1 MPAKTFQERSKNHRR
16 YWFGQGKSSSV
27 NILSLFS
34 IIVLSIFFSTHLI
47 AQWSATLT
55 VQPYPSSYINDWQN
69 NPAIASLTIS
79 YTGTSGA
86 NYFLRFIASTREQG
100 EIARGESSPRFI
112 TSGPAIETLNNTS
125 IINWQNVSYPAHLR
139 ETITRTGRLP
149 EGRYT
154 GCAQVIDA
162 TTGSVLTESC
172 AEFTIVYPNPPALVY
187 PGNGDSIEPVGVVF
201 QWTPVTSPPGYTV
214 TYTLRLCEV
223 LPGQPA
229 SRALELNT
237 PVVLREGITSTVLTY
252 PPEEPQLERGKTYV
266 WQVRALDQYG
276 SPAATNDGKSEIW
289 SFSVR
294 VGEGAP
300 ARGPGGFP
308 QASLWL
314 VTGAA
319 RLINLDRLSIT
330 ETSSTYT
337 LDGSCDLEILASIY
351 KTKPVTLH
359 SLTVQKSNLDNP
371 VFTGGSVTG
380 SLSPD
385 DVPDSVSGRYIT
397 FTELRFEPATGL
409 QLYGNIELPGTG
421 GRYPLG
427 GGIRLTAAGLSGSA
441 DISGAP
447 LFTIGSTA
455 LQLRINQLS
464 IRFSEPRIT
473 LSGQLSA
480 FDGALTCDLTNLTLS
495 ADSVSGIVSCTPN
508 TDVPFGPAGTLLQFH
523 VNSIDGRIATS
534 LSTGSSIYDLSLSGN
549 LSFAHSELGSCDAS
563 VVARFSSDGGF
574 QVIEFTPSCASALS
588 EHDLGWL
595 RLSFNTLRLDSLVY
609 HAGSGWSFGLRVNL
623 QASFPDLPD
632 LDLPALENVGITV
645 SGISIPALNF
655 TSASLPSL
663 NFGGFGIKPLS
674 VRLPAFTYRWSD
686 WSSRNTDAWAFDISF
701 KLTFPNLSAGSAAC
715 LIDPDVTV
723 EHASFAGGNFSATIP
738 VKLFSPPG
746 CALPL
751 GDGVTL
757 NISELSGTFS
767 ARSTGSG
774 LDVTPN
780 ITVRGK
786 LTLPSYF
793 GCTPSQQLDLGTTA
807 LTISGNGLIS
817 GTISGLV
824 PPCPLNLG
832 IFSVTISDASL
843 AFSIIDGAQSIILNG
858 RGTIS
863 LPAPGGGTISAS
875 GTIAVDLLRGR
886 MISGSFEITEPF
898 VWNIP
903 TEGPV
908 LSFRISHALF
918 DTSGLEID
926 GRNQLLLPGGA
937 TIGCTFDHLLVN
949 PMTLSI
955 IRGRVLFDLPFA
967 FKVGIS
973 DGSLSWAV
981 VQKNEP
987 LPETTGIILN
997 LPDTLSIDSS
1007 GLQAHGNA
1015 FIHLKYDGRN
1025 LDSLLGRFSHDF
1037 GFAFSPFGVSAGQ
1050 VEFFYESQRVAV
1062 INRSGFF
1069 PDPMFF
1075 GRALLP
1081 AKLGLP
1087 DTTIAYLKLKEGE
1100 TLLIN
1105 AEVEADG
1112 DIHISTYPSQPVALV
1127 FPILKFDLPTA
1138 PQLNVNFDLTIDP
1151 MGFSVKGGSFSASIP
1166 AEQLTNFD
1174 LTRIGIPLQIE
1185 SLDYHKIAELY
1196 AFTLSG
1202 KLKFFDHEV
1211 GSDRVS
1217 LTFTPDARITG
1228 DISLSVS
1235 DSLPIVSGS
1244 NRLLLR
1250 IGNVSGSFDAALAAS
1265 SFNFTLNVSAG
1276 LIFRLSE
1283 TSTHRIDAD
1292 LRITQTGIEL
1302 TRVSTD
1308 SAQTSFTLP
1317 LGPVSI
1323 NVSHLTIPS
1332 LSYSKT
1338 TGWDFDLSMDLA
1350 LSFPGLGGV
1359 TLPAFSGTHLRPSG
1373 FTIPEVSIPDM
1384 HVSPFTFFGASLKP
1398 LAFRMS
1404 ALTFNWFTWDGT
1416 TLGDWGFSFD
1426 FELNLP
1432 ELPSTFPEG
1441 LRNPRLTVLNAGYR
1455 NGRITGRIEA
1465 RPIDPPLTIA
1475 LADSFGLNVH
1485 RLAGALRDTLGS
1497 QQIEV
1502 TFQAS
1507 LTPPPFM
1514 RCSATDTIGLL
1525 NTELTLSTDGRIR
1538 GRIAPIV
1545 PPCPIILGPIRIN
1558 ITTSE
1563 LRFDFAGSEQL
1574 AKLALQGNVRL
1585 PSPTPGDTISAA
1597 GYLVLDLVHARID
1610 SGEINITQP
1619 FVFSIPTSEP
1629 VLRFQIN
1636 SATLNRD
1643 GLRINGSS
1651 QLLLTEGTPIG
1662 VTFNNV
1668 LITLPDFN
1676 VGSGSIDF
1684 SAPFAF
1690 RVGLGE
1696 GGHLTWGAVAADA
1709 AVGISDGFVMNLPA
1723 SIGITADG
1731 FRASGRASAAIRL
1744 HDSTYAGI
1752 SANFSPSFLL
1762 QFTPF
1767 KVAHGRVDF
1776 FLGETNVAYMD
1787 STGFWPGDFFGIL
1800 PIPARLPLPNE
1811 RIAYVQLKDARG
1823 NLLIHSEMTGGNLR
1837 LYTRTGEGVQLVVPA
1852 LAYGTTDTPRV
1863 SIGFDV
1869 TVNPRTF
1876 DFVSGSID
1884 VQPPSGTD
1892 TLFSLVSRGIPLVI
1906 NRLKYA
1912 NIGASYGLTASA
1924 SLALPQAIGQGSV
1937 RLDSL
1942 TISEHG
1948 ISGSISVGN
1957 YSTTHRDGITP
1968 VRSFRIAD
1976 VMTFTVDGVQASL
1989 SESSV
1994 QINFSGDF
2002 IADVFADN
2010 SSQTKPIHYSASLGT
2025 DSVRFSVDLSHLTD
2039 ARLPLYVATFEPV
2052 RVDGAP
2058 PINVSIRGSN
2068 FTVTINGILR
2078 IPSLNPDFAITVRNF
2093 QFGTGGVT
2101 IPDVSI
2107 TTPSDML
2114 SFTLF
2119 GAQFA
2124 LIDTTIGGTHYPAI
2138 DFNLD
2143 GRVLHLIT
2151 SGRITFL
2158 EHTARFYG
2166 LNIGTNGSVSVA
2178 RADLIDRPI
2187 ELVENV
2193 LSIDTL
2199 RIVSNKLQVNGGVVL
2214 PEPFDTIGRQ
2224 GFSFAINSNGS
2235 IEGGARIQLVNE
2247 TPGLGSG
2254 DRTEFNL
2261 WIATFDLTYLGV
2273 NLNFSNLRSSSI
2285 QMVADVY
2292 WQNDVNKRVQI
2303 GSKSGS
2309 NVSSPGLEITF
2320 AGDVN
2325 WGSVTLPSSFDFDFE
2340 ALRCTLNNISLAPSG
2355 SFELRFSGSLRINL
2369 SAVSGG
2375 LDFRDFRIARD
2386 GFHWGTVSGGNM
2398 SIIDVVTI
2406 EVSNIGYSS
2415 TPTTITVRQGNVGN
2429 ESTRPDTSTEMIR
2442 VDSYFRFGASI
2453 SIAGVGGGGIDEFL
2467 TYRQGGATQLIIRNA
2482 HLDVESILE
2491 FGIDL
2496 KYFQSGSDFSLLAG
2510 GSGTLLHAY
2519 GVTVVGKVAKISG
2532 TTSFGVFV
2540 AASVQIPIGP
2550 GILITQLGGGFFYNP
2565 TSEDLNLVKA
2575 RCNLGEVTDSVNAE
2589 PGRFAVLLY
2598 GGVSVITN
2606 SIAEGRVLLTF
2617 TDNYFGLDAAVE
2629 LLSMGDNFSGRMHLQ
2644 VGLRKA
2650 YAEGNIRLNVNMASV
2665 VTGNA
2670 HLEFYV
2676 YGSDAWG
2683 IMGGINVEIVRFL
2696 HASADLFVGPPGF
2709 MVDCKIEGG
2718 FDIWIISVDVGFEGL
2733 VWYKVGVSWGAYMK
2747 IWIEAEVLWGVAS
2760 AKGWMEAAL
2769 VYKSGF
2775 ILYGLAGL
2783 RISVLFVSWEGSV
2796 WAKWDNG
2803 SVDAGFGRDSEMD
2816 KLIDEARSMGE
2827 EMEEAKE
2834 QALDAMEH
2842 ASRWAPIDVSLSEE
2856 DLARMYQN
2864 LRRMDPTSL
2873 SIVSAICAWF
2883 ETRHAPVADDGTRT
2897 VAAIDIWAARGAPDS
2912 VYVRNARREIDRI
2925 HNQIES
2931 KRPGVEA
2938 LLNEIQAQIAAL
2950 PPATQF
2956 TLGGNPAATSNFGTM
2971 PITTTSTDSA
2981 GNEIKQV
2988 TSQPTF
2994 SVDDARNNQN
3004 QSSLSSAEEEFQ
3016 RIEQQIVERI
3026 QLLENTRT
3034 SVKNAIVKP
3043 GGGGIKDLAEDYV
3056 TAQMKV
3062 EKFYA
3067 EQNDYL
3073 RGTRDWAHDR
3083 LIGWDSIPYKV
3094 WLLAKRDIH
3103 ERNDE
3108 WDSMLQVAEGRI
3120 AILQTIFHGVPEA
3133 YSNWEAEKT
3142 DRWPNPGSAR
3152 RGVTSEDAF
3161 DFEGLK
3167 NAYLQTGMD
3176 LWYNIARAGLRS
3188 TQAGADSL
3196 ILVLGTNFDRHRATF
3211 ITAHQ
3216 ALTSAVDAL
3225 WDGHV
3230 NISEQLYDLYDRY
3243 IYWKFGGNPPMAP
3256 QPGVVQPV
3264 GTGLPLMPA
3273 PGGGAYYGVWRPHGD
3288 RTYFEKRDDLLRE
3301 LAVPQITSLNVTTS
3315 VEGRHSRIAFSWHAT
3330 HPRRIEE
3337 YAYSIGSGVGLGVQV
3352 SGFQLAGLATAMS
3365 GYDIPRTG
3373 SPSTEVHRFTMTLR
3387 ARGGAGY
3394 TLRRMVN
3401 YETHFAPTIGPG
3413 GTSQSSWT
3421 STMTADNTPPM
3432 LPTVNFPD
3440 YGIEYSTVGT
3450 VARVPVA
3457 AYSPTTSEIH
3467 ASWHSYD
3474 NQSDIMEYEYSVGT
3488 SRTDTSIIGRT
3499 SAGGMSERTIR
3510 GLNLQTGRSHPYY
3523 VNVRAK
3529 NGAGL
3534 WSNVG
3539 SSVPLY
3545 IDTTAP
3551 SFQPPT
3557 RFGLPGVL
3565 PGRGKAAGAPQVT
3578 IRQLPPRP
3586 EDMPPANSMTRPC
3599 CSQISGTRTGVTVST
3614 TGRDWGGNLGGLT
3627 GGGLIST
3634 PIPGAAGAII
3644 AAMAPPRVEVEF
3656 PRAYDDISPIED
3668 YYYYVSHDGNVDWSP
3683 DTWRRVENRTARGS
3697 NFAFEIVGLPLPY
3710 YGDSAVIAIRA
3721 KNLAGL
3727 ISEPIVSDWFKPV
3740 DMTPPQQPEFCVTFG
3755 EHFLSELRIT
3765 ISSPARDF
3773 ESGIKGYQFG
3783 VGTAPGLFDVRP
3795 LPPLSDNPALDFTG
3809 DDIRAGRT
3817 LTLSGLRLRLGYDHY
3832 VTIRAINGVN
3842 LYSATTS
3849 GPVNLT
3855 VSQPSTPV
3863 ASPRYEPPLGGR
3875 PGTLILSMR
3884 NVGDL
3889 YTRIQRTEVA
3899 IGTRPGATDVISWQ
3913 AIAAGETGNFT
3924 RSLNINLTVGR
3935 TYYLSVRSVNTAGRM
3950 SNVFQTSFVP

>member
-1 MPAKTFQERSKNHRR
+1 MPAKTFQEGSNDHPR
-16 YWFGQGKSSSV
+16 YWFGQSKSSSV
-27 NILSLFS
+27 NIFGLAS
-34 IIVLSIFFSTHLI
+34 IIILSMFFSTHLI

-69 NPAIASLTIS
+69 NPAIAQLTVS
-79 YTGTSGA
+79 YTGTGGA

-100 EIARGESSPRFI
+100 EIARGESAPRFI

-149 EGRYT
+149 EGTYT

-162 TTGSVLTESC
+162 TTGSVLTEAC
-172 AEFTIVYPNPPALVY
+172 AEFTIVYPSPPSLLY
-187 PGNGDSIEPVGVVF
+187 PTNGDSIEPAGIVF
-201 QWTPVTSPPGYTV
+201 QWTPVTTPPGYTV

-237 PVVLREGITSTVLTY
+237 PIVLREGIASTVLTY

-289 SFSVR
+289 SFSVQ

-308 QASLWL
+308 QGSLWL

-337 LDGSCDLEILASIY
+337 LNGSCDLEILAGID

-371 VFTGGSVTG
+371 IFTGGSVTG
-380 SLSPD
+380 SLSSD
-385 DVPDSVSGRYIT
+385 DVPDSLSGRYIT

-409 QLYGNIELPGTG
+409 QLYGNIELPGTA
-421 GRYPLG
+421 GRYPLN
-427 GGIRLTAAGLSGSA
+427 GIRLTAVGLSGSA
-441 DISGAP
+441 DISGAS
-447 LFTIGSTA
+447 LFTIGSTT

-473 LSGQLSA
+473 LSGELSA
-480 FDGALTCDLTNLTLS
+480 FDGALTCEVTDLMLS
-495 ADSVSGIVSCTPN
+495 ADSLSGIVNCTPN
-508 TDVPFGPAGTLLQFH
+508 TDVPLGPAGTLLQFH
-523 VNSIDGRIATS
+523 VNSIDGRVATS
-534 LSTGSSIYDLSLSGN
+534 LLNGGSVYDLSLSGN

-563 VVARFSSDGGF
+563 LIARFSSDGGF
-574 QVIEFTPSCASALS
+574 QVIEFTPSCASTLS

-595 RLSFNTLRLDSLVY
+595 RLAFNTLRLDSLVY
-609 HAGSGWSFGLRVNL
+609 HAGSGWNFGLRVNL

-632 LDLPALENVGITV
+632 LDLPTLENVGITT
-645 SGISIPALNF
+645 SGLSVPALDF
-655 TSASLPSL
+655 SSTSVPSL

-674 VRLPAFTYRWSD
+674 VRLPSFTYRWSD

-701 KLTFPNLSAGSAAC
+701 KLTLRNLPAGSAPC

-723 EHASFAGGNFSATIP
+723 EHASFAGGNFNATIP

-751 GDGVTL
+751 GGGVTL
-757 NISELSGTFS
+757 NITELSGTLS
-767 ARSTGSG
+767 ARSTGSS
-774 LDVTPN
+774 LDVTPE

-793 GCTPSQQLDLGTTA
+793 ACTPSQQLDLGTTA

-817 GTISGLV
+817 GTISSLV
-824 PPCPLNLG
+824 PPCPLDLG
-832 IFSVTISDASL
+832 IFSVTITDASL
-843 AFSIIDGAQSIILNG
+843 AFSIRDDAQSVILDG

-863 LPAPGGGTISAS
+863 LPAPGGGTISAN
-875 GTIAVDLLRGR
+875 GTIVVDLLRGR

-926 GRNQLLLPGGA
+926 GRNQLLLPGG
-937 TIGCTFDHLLVN
+937 TTVGCTFDHLLIN
-949 PMTLSI
+949 PVTLSI

-973 DGSLSWAV
+973 DGALSWAA

-987 LPETTGIILN
+987 LPEPTGIILN

-1007 GLQAHGNA
+1007 GLQARGNA

-1025 LDSLLGRFSHDF
+1025 LDSLLGTFSHDF

-1050 VEFFYESQRVAV
+1050 VEFFYESQRVAL

-1105 AEVEADG
+1105 AEVTADG
-1112 DIHISTYPSQPVALV
+1112 DIHISTNPGQPVALV
-1127 FPILKFDLPTA
+1127 FPILRFDLPTA
-1138 PQLNVNFDLTIDP
+1138 PQLNVNFDLTVDP

-1185 SLDYHKIAELY
+1185 NLDYHRVAELY
-1196 AFTLSG
+1196 AFTLG
-1202 KLKFFDHEV
+1202 GRLKLFDHTV

-1228 DISLSVS
+1228 EVSLSVN

-1244 NRLLLR
+1244 DRLLLR
-1250 IGNVSGSFDAALAAS
+1250 IGNVSGSFNAELSAS
-1265 SFNFTLNVSAG
+1265 SFNFTVDISGG

-1283 TSTHRIDAD
+1283 ASTHRIEAD
-1292 LRITQTGIEL
+1292 LRITQSGIEL

-1308 SAQTSFTLP
+1308 PAATSFTLP

-1323 NVSHLTIPS
+1323 NVSNLTIPS
-1332 LSYSKT
+1332 LSYSNS

-1359 TLPAFSGTHLRPSG
+1359 TLPSFSGTHLRPSG
-1373 FTIPEVSIPDM
+1373 FTIPEVSIPEM

-1441 LRNPRLTVLNAGYR
+1441 LRNPHLTVLNAGYR
-1455 NGRITGRIEA
+1455 NRRITGRIEA
-1465 RPIDPPLTIA
+1465 RPIDPPLTIT

-1485 RLAGALRDTLGS
+1485 HLAGALRDTLGS

-1525 NTELTLSTDGRIR
+1525 NTELTLSTDGRVR

-1545 PPCPIILGPIRIN
+1545 PPCPISFGPIRIN
-1558 ITTSE
+1558 VATSE

-1610 SGEINITQP
+1610 SGEISITQP
-1619 FVFSIPTSEP
+1619 FVFGIPTTDP

-1643 GLRINGSS
+1643 GLRIDGAS
-1651 QLLLTEGTPIG
+1651 QLLLSEGAPIG
-1662 VTFNNV
+1662 VRFNNV

-1676 VGSGSIDF
+1676 IASGSIDF

-1690 RVGLGE
+1690 HVGLGD

-1709 AVGISDGFVMNLPA
+1709 TVGISDGFVMNLPA

-1767 KVAHGRVDF
+1767 KVAHGRANF
-1776 FLGETNVAYMD
+1776 FIGETNVAYLD

-1811 RIAYVQLKDARG
+1811 RIAYVQLKDDRG

-1892 TLFSLVSRGIPLVI
+1892 TLFSLVSRGVPLVI
-1906 NRLKYA
+1906 NSLKYA
-1912 NIGASYGLTASA
+1912 NIGATYGLTASA
-1924 SLALPQAIGQGSV
+1924 SLALPQAIRQGSV

-1942 TISEHG
+1942 RISEDG
-1948 ISGSISVGN
+1948 ISGSISVGS

-1976 VMTFTVDGVQASL
+1976 VMTFTVDGVQASF
-1989 SESSV
+1989 SKSSI

-2002 IADVFADN
+2002 IADIFSDN
-2010 SSQTKPIHYSASLGT
+2010 RSQTKPIHYSASLGT
-2025 DSVRFSVDLSHLTD
+2025 DSVSFAVDLSHLTD
-2039 ARLPLYVATFEPV
+2039 AQLPLYVATFEPV
-2052 RVDGAP
+2052 SVDAAP
-2058 PINVSIRGSN
+2058 PIAVSVRGSN

-2078 IPSLNPDFAITVRNF
+2078 IPSLHPDFAITVRNF
-2093 QFGTGGVT
+2093 QVGTGGLT

-2107 TTPSDML
+2107 TLPSDML
-2114 SFTLF
+2114 SFKLF

-2124 LIDTTIGGTHYPAI
+2124 LIDTTIGDTLYPAI
-2138 DFNLD
+2138 DFNVD
-2143 GRVLHLIT
+2143 GGVLHLIT

-2158 EHTARFYG
+2158 EHTTRFYG
-2166 LNIGTNGSVSVA
+2166 LDIGTDGSVRIA

-2187 ELVENV
+2187 ELVEHV

-2199 RIVSNKLQVNGGVVL
+2199 RIVRNKLQVNGGVVL
-2214 PEPFDTIGRQ
+2214 PEPFDTTGRQ
-2224 GFSFAINSNGS
+2224 GFSFAINSDGI

-2254 DRTEFNL
+2254 DRTEFPL

-2273 NLNFSNLRSSSI
+2273 NLNFSNLPSSSI
-2285 QMVADVY
+2285 QMVADAY
-2292 WQNDVNKRVQI
+2292 WDNNSSKRVQI

-2309 NVSSPGLEITF
+2309 SVSSPGLEITF
-2320 AGDVN
+2320 AGNVH
-2325 WGSVTLPSSFDFDFE
+2325 WGNVTLPNDSFDFDFE
-2340 ALRCTLNNISLAPSG
+2340 ALRCSLKKISLTPG
-2355 SFELRFSGSLRINL
+2355 DTFGLMFSGNL
-2369 SAVSGG
+2369 QVNLTAVSGI
-2375 LDFRDFRIARD
+2375 LDFKDFSIRSD

-2398 SIIDVVTI
+2398 TIIDVVTI
-2406 EVSNIGYSS
+2406 EVSSIGYSS
-2415 TPTTITVRQGNVGN
+2415 TPTTITVSQGSVGTRS
-2429 ESTRPDTSTEMIR
+2429 STPSSSEETIS
-2442 VDSYFRFGASI
+2442 VDSYFRFGATI
-2453 SIAGVGGGGIDEFL
+2453 SIAGVGSGGIDEFL
-2467 TYRQGGATQLIIRNA
+2467 TYRKDGATQLIIRNA
-2482 HLDVESILE
+2482 QLEIQSILE
-2491 FGIDL
+2491 FRIDL
-2496 KYFQSGSDFSLLAG
+2496 KYYQSGSDLSLLAG

-2519 GVTVVGKVAKISG
+2519 GVTVVGKVANISG
-2532 TTSFGVFV
+2532 GTSFGLFV
-2540 AASVQIPIGP
+2540 AASVSIPIIP
-2550 GILITQLGGGFFYNP
+2550 GITITQLGGGFFYNP
-2565 TSEDLNLVKA
+2565 TSDDLNLVRD
-2575 RCNLGEVTDSVNAE
+2575 RCNLGEEVKDSVNAKS
-2589 PGRFAVLLY
+2589 GRFAILLY
-2598 GGVSVITN
+2598 GGVSVITS

-2617 TDNYFGLDAAVE
+2617 TDNYFALDAAVG
-2629 LLSMGDNFSGRMHLQ
+2629 LLSMRDNFSGRMHLE

-2665 VTGNA
+2665 VTGRA
-2670 HLEFYV
+2670 QLEFYV

-2683 IMGGINVEIVRFL
+2683 IMGDINVEIVRFL

-2709 MVDCKIEGG
+2709 MVECQISGG
-2718 FDIWIISVDVGFEGL
+2718 FDIWIISVDDDFHGL

-2747 IWIEAEVLWGVAS
+2747 IWIEAEVLSGVAS

-2769 VYKSGF
+2769 IYKSGF

-2783 RISVLFVSWEGSV
+2783 RVSVLFVSWEGSV

-2803 SVDAGFGRDSEMD
+2803 NVDAGFGRDSEMD
-2816 KLIDEARSMGE
+2816 RLIEEARSMGE

-2834 QALDAMEH
+2834 QALDAMEN
-2842 ASRWAPIDVSLSEE
+2842 ASRWSPIDVSLSEE
-2856 DLARMYQN
+2856 ELARMYRN
-2864 LRRMDPTSL
+2864 LRTMDPMSFA
-2873 SIVSAICAWF
+2873 IVSAVYSVF
-2883 ETRHAPVADDGTRT
+2883 ESLHARVDEDTART
-2897 VAAIDIWAARGAPDS
+2897 GAAIDIWGARGAPDS
-2912 VYVRNARREIDRI
+2912 VHVRDARREIERI
-2925 HNQIES
+2925 HSQIES

-2956 TLGGNPAATSNFGTM
+2956 TLGGNPTTTLGFGTR
-2971 PITTTSTDSA
+2971 PTTTTSTDSA
-2981 GNEIKQV
+2981 GNEIKV
-2988 TSQPTF
+2988 LTSQPTF
-2994 SVDDARNNQN
+2994 SVDDAKNSQN

-3034 SVKNAIVKP
+3034 QVKNALLDP
-3043 GGGGIKDLAEDYV
+3043 GGGGIKDLAGDYT
-3056 TAQMKV
+3056 TAQVKV

-3067 EQNDYL
+3067 ELNDYL
-3073 RGTRDWAHDR
+3073 RLTRDWAHDR
-3083 LIGWDSIPYKV
+3083 LVGWDSIPYKT
-3094 WLLAKRDIH
+3094 WLLTKRNIH
-3103 ERNDE
+3103 ERNQE
-3108 WDSMLQVAEGRI
+3108 WGEMLDVADTRI
-3120 AILQTIFHGVPEA
+3120 TIMKQIYHGVPPA
-3133 YSNWEAEKT
+3133 YKNWEDEKAN
-3142 DRWPNPGSAR
+3142 RWPNASEAR
-3152 RGVTSEDAF
+3152 RGVTS
-3161 DFEGLK
+3161 
-3167 NAYLQTGMD
+3167 
-3176 LWYNIARAGLRS
+3176 
-3188 TQAGADSL
+3188 
-3196 ILVLGTNFDRHRATF
+3196 
-3211 ITAHQ
+3211 
-3216 ALTSAVDAL
+3216 
-3225 WDGHV
+3225 
-3230 NISEQLYDLYDRY
+3230 
-3243 IYWKFGGNPPMAP
+3243 
-3256 QPGVVQPV
+3256 
-3264 GTGLPLMPA
+3264 
-3273 PGGGAYYGVWRPHGD
+3273 
-3288 RTYFEKRDDLLRE
+3288 
-3301 LAVPQITSLNVTTS
+3301 
-3315 VEGRHSRIAFSWHAT
+3315 
-3330 HPRRIEE
+3330 
-3337 YAYSIGSGVGLGVQV
+3337 
-3352 SGFQLAGLATAMS
+3352 
-3365 GYDIPRTG
+3365 
-3373 SPSTEVHRFTMTLR
+3373 
-3387 ARGGAGY
+3387 
-3394 TLRRMVN
+3394 
-3401 YETHFAPTIGPG
+3401 
-3413 GTSQSSWT
+3413 
-3421 STMTADNTPPM
+3421 
-3432 LPTVNFPD
+3432 
-3440 YGIEYSTVGT
+3440 
-3450 VARVPVA
+3450 
-3457 AYSPTTSEIH
+3457 
-3467 ASWHSYD
+3467 
-3474 NQSDIMEYEYSVGT
+3474 
-3488 SRTDTSIIGRT
+3488 
-3499 SAGGMSERTIR
+3499 
-3510 GLNLQTGRSHPYY
+3510 
-3523 VNVRAK
+3523 
-3529 NGAGL
+3529 
-3534 WSNVG
+3534 
-3539 SSVPLY
+3539 
-3545 IDTTAP
+3545 
-3551 SFQPPT
+3551 
-3557 RFGLPGVL
+3557 
-3565 PGRGKAAGAPQVT
+3565 
-3578 IRQLPPRP
+3578 
-3586 EDMPPANSMTRPC
+3586 
-3599 CSQISGTRTGVTVST
+3599 
-3614 TGRDWGGNLGGLT
+3614 
-3627 GGGLIST
+3627 
-3634 PIPGAAGAII
+3634 
-3644 AAMAPPRVEVEF
+3644 
-3656 PRAYDDISPIED
+3656 
-3668 YYYYVSHDGNVDWSP
+3668 
-3683 DTWRRVENRTARGS
+3683 
-3697 NFAFEIVGLPLPY
+3697 
-3710 YGDSAVIAIRA
+3710 
-3721 KNLAGL
+3721 
-3727 ISEPIVSDWFKPV
+3727 
-3740 DMTPPQQPEFCVTFG
+3740 
-3755 EHFLSELRIT
+3755 
-3765 ISSPARDF
+3765 
-3773 ESGIKGYQFG
+3773 
-3783 VGTAPGLFDVRP
+3783 
-3795 LPPLSDNPALDFTG
+3795 
-3809 DDIRAGRT
+3809 
-3817 LTLSGLRLRLGYDHY
+3817 
-3832 VTIRAINGVN
+3832 
-3842 LYSATTS
+3842 
-3849 GPVNLT
+3849 
-3855 VSQPSTPV
+3855 
-3863 ASPRYEPPLGGR
+3863 
-3875 PGTLILSMR
+3875 
-3884 NVGDL
+3884 
-3889 YTRIQRTEVA
+3889 
-3899 IGTRPGATDVISWQ
+3899 
-3913 AIAAGETGNFT
+3913 
-3924 RSLNINLTVGR
+3924 
-3935 TYYLSVRSVNTAGRM
+3935 
-3950 SNVFQTSFVP
+3950 